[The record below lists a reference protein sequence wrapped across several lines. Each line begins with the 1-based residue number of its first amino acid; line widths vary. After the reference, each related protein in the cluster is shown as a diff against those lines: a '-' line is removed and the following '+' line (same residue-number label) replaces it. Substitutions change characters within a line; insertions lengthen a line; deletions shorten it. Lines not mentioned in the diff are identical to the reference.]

1 MGGWSGRPTGGGR
14 RVLMLSWRDL
24 GNPLGGGSERYLH
37 RVATGLAALGD
48 RVTVRTAA
56 YAGAPASQV
65 VDGVR
70 YLRGG
75 TPDTVFGTALRDLAA
90 GRLGRPDVVVDCQ
103 NGVPFFSRAATRA
116 PVVVLVHHVHR
127 EQWPLAVGPV
137 AGRVGWWLESAVA
150 PRFYRGCRYVA
161 VSPSTRRELVGLGV
175 PAERIAVVPNGLDP
189 LPPGRGHRSA
199 APSLVVLG
207 RLVPHKQVEHALE
220 VLARLRADRPEL
232 TLTVVGDGYW
242 APQLR
247 ARAAELGVHDAVRL
261 VGHVDE
267 VAKHRLLAAGWVHL
281 CPSVK
286 EGWGLAILE
295 AAQHAV
301 PTVAYAT
308 AGGTTDS
315 VIDGRTGLL
324 VGDVDELAAATAR
337 LLDDRVLRERL
348 GRAARDRAACFTW
361 ADTTRAFSAVLDEAL
376 AGRRRLGDPATA
388 PAWAIPRP
396 RTEPWPARSAAA
408 VLEQGLLDR
417 RGVARGLLGE
427 LDDAG
432 RGTPGDGQTEHER
445 QSHPDQSAHRPLP
458 RRAGRPSR

>member
-1 MGGWSGRPTGGGR
+1 
-14 RVLMLSWRDL
+14 MLSWRDL

-37 RVATGLAALGD
+37 RLATGLAAAGD
-48 RVTVRTAA
+48 RVTVRTAG
-56 YAGAPASQV
+56 YAGAPASDV

-75 TPDTVFGTALRDLAA
+75 TPDTVFASTLRDLAA

-127 EQWPLAVGPV
+127 EQWPVAVGPV
-137 AGRVGWWLESAVA
+137 AGRVGWWVESAVA

-161 VSPSTRRELVGLGV
+161 VSPTTRRELVALGV
-175 PAERIAVVPNGLDP
+175 RPERITVVHNGLDP
-189 LPPGRGHRSA
+189 LPAGNPPRAA
-199 APSLVVLG
+199 APTLVVLS

-220 VLARLRADRPEL
+220 ALARLRPARPEL

-247 ARAAELGVHDAVRL
+247 ARAAELGVLGAVRL
-261 VGHVDE
+261 VGHVDD

-295 AAQHAV
+295 AAQHGV
-301 PTVAYAT
+301 PTVAYAA
-308 AGGTTDS
+308 AGGTVDS
-315 VIDGRTGLL
+315 VLAGRTGLL
-324 VGDVDELAAATAR
+324 VDDVDGLTAATAR
-337 LLDDRVLRERL
+337 LLDDAALRERL

-361 ADTTRAFSAVLDEAL
+361 TDTTKAFSTV
-376 AGRRRLGDPATA
+376 
-388 PAWAIPRP
+388 
-396 RTEPWPARSAAA
+396 
-408 VLEQGLLDR
+408 
-417 RGVARGLLGE
+417 
-427 LDDAG
+427 LDDAVAGG
-432 RGTPGDGQTEHER
+432 RRGQ
-445 QSHPDQSAHRPLP
+445 
-458 RRAGRPSR
+458 AGRSAVPVLH